1 MNINDFWKYLI
12 FKGKKAQT
20 ATIHAGIFDGE
31 NKVETLDK
39 IAEKFIL
46 GQSIIDIIEDK
57 CKEMV
62 TFVLSNGLHLEFHSN
77 EGCGG
82 CSNGWYYCDEIII
95 DTSPNGNIITNV
107 QIEEPEDSCCGT
119 YSVFIYSNDKRIV
132 QADFSGSDNGYYG
145 TGIWAQV
152 VIPEEKLIALCSGE
166 EI

>member
-1 MNINDFWKYLI
+1 MDKDKY
-12 FKGKKAQT
+12 G
-20 ATIHAGIFDGE
+20 
-31 NKVETLDK
+31 
-39 IAEKFIL
+39 
-46 GQSIIDIIEDK
+46 
-57 CKEMV
+57 EMV

-82 CSNGWYYCDEIII
+82 CGNGWYYCDEIII

-132 QADFSGSDNGYYG
+132 QADFSGTDNGYYG

-152 VIPEEKLIALCSGE
+152 VIPEEKLIALCNGE

>member
-1 MNINDFWKYLI
+1 MILNDIWKYLI
-12 FKGKKAQT
+12 FRGKKTQT
-20 ATIHAGIFDGE
+20 ATIDAGIFNGE
-31 NKVETLDK
+31 NKIEALDK

-57 CKEMV
+57 YKEMI

-82 CSNGWYYCDEIII
+82 CSNGWYYCNEVII
-95 DTSPNGNIITNV
+95 DISPNGNIITNV

-132 QADFSGSDNGYYG
+132 QADFSGVDNGYYG

-152 VIPEEKLIALCSGE
+152 VIPEKKLIALCNGE